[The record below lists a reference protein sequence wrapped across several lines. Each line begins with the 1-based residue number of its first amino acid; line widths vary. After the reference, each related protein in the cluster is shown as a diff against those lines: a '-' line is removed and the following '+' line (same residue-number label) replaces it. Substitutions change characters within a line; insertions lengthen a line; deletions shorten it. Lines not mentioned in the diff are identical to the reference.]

1 MGDGEAVD
9 GLGTRDPGLA
19 RERTDLAWNR
29 SGLAVL
35 VAVTILLRR
44 LWPLHGDKS
53 VVALVLIAA
62 GAIFWVAGRRVAQR
76 ARFGAEVDGVL
87 GVSTCRMLTIGTLVL
102 AAAGFLLGVL
112 SPG

>member
-1 MGDGEAVD
+1 MPDREAGEATD
-9 GLGTRDPGLA
+9 PRDPGLA

-35 VAVTILLRR
+35 GAITILLRH
-44 LWPLHGDKS
+44 LWPLRGDKS

-62 GAIFWVAGRRVAQR
+62 GAVWWVAGMRLAQR
-76 ARFGAEVDGVL
+76 ARLGAGAEG
-87 GVSTCRMLTIGTLVL
+87 GPSTSTCRMLTIGTVAL
-102 AAAGFLLGVL
+102 ALAGFLLGVL